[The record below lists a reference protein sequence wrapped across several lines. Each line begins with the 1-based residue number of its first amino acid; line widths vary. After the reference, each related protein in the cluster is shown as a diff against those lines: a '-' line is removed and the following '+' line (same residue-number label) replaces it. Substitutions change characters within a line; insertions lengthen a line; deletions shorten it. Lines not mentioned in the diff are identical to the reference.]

1 MPSELADLLHS
12 VRRTIDWHRRTI
24 AAVLAGVAVLASLS
38 ALSPRHPPTRAVWAA
53 AHDLAG
59 GAPIRTADV
68 VLTRIPLA
76 IVPTGALDSGSPVVG
91 RLLAAPVRRGEPL
104 TDVRLLGPSLL
115 AALGRP
121 GQVAV
126 PVRLA
131 DGAAAAAIA
140 RPGEVVDVLAV
151 GSLDEANGGSDPTVV
166 APGVTVLAVPGHDGT
181 SGSDAGSSDGGGSD
195 AGLVVVA
202 VTPAAAAALAVAAT
216 RSRLSLVLR
225 RP

>member
-1 MPSELADLLHS
+1 MPSELAELLQTARH
-12 VRRTIDWHRRTI
+12 TLDWHRRTI
-24 AAVLAGVAVLASLS
+24 AAVLVGLALLASLS
-38 ALSPRHPPTRAVWAA
+38 ALAPKRPPTRMVWTA

-59 GAPIRTADV
+59 GAPIRAADV
-68 VLTRIPLA
+68 ALSRLPVTA
-76 IVPTGALDSGSPVVG
+76 VPAGALQAGSTVVG

-115 AALGRP
+115 AALGRA

-131 DGAAAAAIA
+131 DGAAAAALA

-151 GSLDEANGGSDPTVV
+151 GSLDDSAVSADPTVV
-166 APGVTVLAVPGHDGT
+166 AGAVTVLTVPGRDG
-181 SGSDAGSSDGGGSD
+181 AAGSD

-202 VTPAAAAALAVAAT
+202 VTPA
-216 RSRLSLVLR
+216 
-225 RP
+225 

>member
-1 MPSELADLLHS
+1 MTSELAELLHT

-24 AAVLAGVAVLASLS
+24 AAVLAGAAVLASLS
-38 ALSPRHPPTRAVWAA
+38 VLAPKRPPTRAVWAA

-59 GAPIRTADV
+59 GSPLRAADV
-68 VLTRIPLA
+68 ALTRLPLSV
-76 IVPTGALDSGSPVVG
+76 VPAGALQQGSTVVG

-131 DGAAAAAIA
+131 DGAAAAALA
-140 RPGEVVDVLAV
+140 RPGELVDVLAV
-151 GSLDEANGGSDPTVV
+151 GSLDDATAGGEPTVV
-166 APGVTVLAVPGHDGT
+166 AAAVTVLAVPGRDGT
-181 SGSDAGSSDGGGSD
+181 SGSD

-202 VTPAAAAALAVAAT
+202 VTPDQAAALAAAAT
-216 RSRLSLVLR
+216 RSRLSLLLR
-225 RP
+225 WP

>member
-1 MPSELADLLHS
+1 MPSELADLLHA

-38 ALSPRHPPTRAVWAA
+38 ALAPKHPPTRAVWAA
-53 AHDLAG
+53 AHDLSG
-59 GAPIRTADV
+59 GSPLRPTDV
-68 VLTRIPLA
+68 VLTRLPQA
-76 IVPTGALDSGSPVVG
+76 VVPAGALESGSTVVG

-151 GSLDEANGGSDPTVV
+151 GSLDDSASSGDPTVI
-166 APGVTVLAVPGHDGT
+166 AAAVTVLAVPGRDG
-181 SGSDAGSSDGGGSD
+181 SSD

-202 VTPAAAAALAVAAT
+202 VTPAAAADLAVAAT